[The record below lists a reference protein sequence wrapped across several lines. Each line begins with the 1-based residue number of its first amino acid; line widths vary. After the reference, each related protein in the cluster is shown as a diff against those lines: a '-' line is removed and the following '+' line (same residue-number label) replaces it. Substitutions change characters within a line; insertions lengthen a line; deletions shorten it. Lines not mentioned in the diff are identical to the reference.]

1 MTSARAYNDQGMAAL
16 NAGRAADAVTAFTQA
31 TSLDPQAGPL
41 WLNLAKAHRLAEDD
55 AGENAALNRALA
67 IDQLDFMA
75 HVRKAELHDRRG
87 EDRQAVEHWSAV
99 AQLGAQM
106 PPGDALN
113 ALLTRA
119 RAAISRQTQSLAD
132 AVEAELAGSLAAS
145 DPTTRRRMTAAI
157 DHALGRRAIYANSCA
172 GLHYPF
178 LPADE
183 YFDRAHFPWLD
194 ALEAAAPAIRA
205 EWEALIR
212 ERDPGFVP
220 YVSLAPGTPENPWT
234 PLSDSFDWSA
244 LYLWKYGVPQQ
255 AILDACPRTR
265 AALEAVPG
273 MAIPGRGPTAFF
285 SLLKP
290 GARIPPHTGVSNI
303 RTIGHLALS
312 IPPGCGFRV
321 GGETREWRE
330 GQAWL
335 FDDTIEHEAWN
346 TSDQPRAILIFDVW
360 NPYLSAPERDLITRY
375 FAAADAAGQGLPAF
389 D

>member
-1 MTSARAYNDQGMAAL
+1 MTSAREWNDRGVAAL
-16 NAGRAADAVTAFTQA
+16 NTGRAAEATAAFAQA
-31 TSLDPQAGPL
+31 TALDPDAGPL
-41 WLNLAKAHRLAEDD
+41 WLNLAKAHRLAAND
-55 AGENAALNRALA
+55 AGEHAALTRALA

-75 HVRKAELHDRRG
+75 QVRKAELHQRRG
-87 EDRQAVEHWSAV
+87 EDADAHQHWSAV
-99 AQLGAQM
+99 VQLGAQM
-106 PPGDALN
+106 PPGPALE
-113 ALLTRA
+113 AVIARA
-119 RAAISRQTQSLAD
+119 REFVSRRTQSLAD
-132 AVEAELAGSLAAS
+132 AVEAELGPAIADADSL
-145 DPTTRRRMTAAI
+145 TRRRISAAV
-157 DHALGRRAIYANSCA
+157 DHALGRRSLYINQCA

-183 YFDRAHFPWLD
+183 YFDRAHFPWLA
-194 ALEAAAPAIRA
+194 ALEAEVPAIRS
-205 EWEALIR
+205 EWEILIR

-220 YVSLAPGTPENPWT
+220 YVSLAPGTPENPWSA
-234 PLSDSFDWSA
+234 LSDSFDWSA
-244 LYLWKYGVPQQ
+244 LYLWKYGEPQH
-255 AILDACPRTR
+255 AILEACPRTR

-273 MAIPGRGPTAFF
+273 MSIPGRGPTVFF

-330 GQAWL
+330 GEGWL

-346 TSDQPRAILIFDVW
+346 DSDRPRAILIFDVW
-360 NPYLSAPERDLITRY
+360 NPYLTAPERDLVSRY
-375 FAAADAAGQGLPAF
+375 FATADAAGHGVAAF

>member
-1 MTSARAYNDQGMAAL
+1 MSKARQWNDQGMAAL
-16 NAGRAADAVTAFTQA
+16 NAGRALDAIAAFARA
-31 TSLDPQAGPL
+31 TTLDPNAGPL
-41 WLNLAKAHRLAEDD
+41 WLNLAKAHRLAGDD
-55 AGENAALNRALA
+55 TGEHAALTRALA

-75 HVRKAELHDRRG
+75 QVRMAELHERR
-87 EDRQAVEHWSAV
+87 EDAAAAHPHWLAVT
-99 AQLGAQM
+99 QLGAQL

-113 ALLTRA
+113 ALLARA
-119 RAAISRQTQSLAD
+119 RAAVANRTRALAD
-132 AVEAELAGSLAAS
+132 AVEAELGQSIAAA
-145 DPTTRRRMTAAI
+145 DPLTRRRMTAAVG
-157 DHALGRRAIYANSCA
+157 HALGRRPVYVNTCA
-172 GLHYPF
+172 GMHYPF

-183 YFDRAHFPWLD
+183 YFDRAHFPWLA

-212 ERDPGFVP
+212 ARDPGFVP
-220 YVSLAPGTPENPWT
+220 YVSLAPGTPDNPWT
-234 PLSDSFDWSA
+234 PLSDSLDWSA

-265 AALEAVPG
+265 AALEALPG

-330 GQAWL
+330 NEAWL

-346 TSDQPRAILIFDVW
+346 DSDQPRAILIFDVW
-360 NPYLSAPERDLITRY
+360 NPYLTAPERDLITRY
-375 FAAADAAGQGLPAF
+375 FATADAAGHGLPAF